1 MKKVIAN
8 FKMNKTA
15 SEMKEYLISL
25 VAKFQNKHELVL
37 CMPFTNLGVG
47 EFMLRGQ
54 ENIKLGAQ
62 NICDEEEDKCTGEIS
77 GKMLKDAGAQYV
89 IVGHSERRTKFKEG
103 GKSINKKIQ
112 IALKNG
118 IKVIL
123 CIGETLADRNTL
135 KIADTLRNQ
144 LTEALKGL
152 YENELENI
160 TVAYEPIWAIGSGRT
175 PLPKEI
181 ETVGK
186 IIRKAISEDFS
197 PKAGKEIKIVY
208 GGSVNQKNAASFCKC
223 SNIDGVLVG
232 GGCLDCDNFLQI
244 LSVIP
249 Q

>member
-1 MKKVIAN
+1 MRRIIAN

-15 SEMKEYLISL
+15 SEIKDYLMSL
-25 VAKFQNKHELVL
+25 VSKFNNKNEVVL
-37 CMPFTNLGVG
+37 CVPFTNLAIGD
-47 EFMLRGQ
+47 FLLKGQ

-62 NICDEEEDKCTGEIS
+62 NLCDEEEDKCTGEIN
-77 GKMLKDAGAQYV
+77 GKMLKDAGAQFV
-89 IVGHSERRTKFKEG
+89 IVGHSERRTKFKES

-118 IKVIL
+118 IKVIV
-123 CIGETLADRNTL
+123 CIGETLADRN
-135 KIADTLRNQ
+135 TLRNQ

-175 PLPKEI
+175 PQPKEI
-181 ETVGK
+181 ETVAN
-186 IIRKAISEDFS
+186 IIRKAITEDFS
-197 PKAGKEIKIVY
+197 ANAGKEIKIVY
-208 GGSVNQKNAASFCKC
+208 GGSVNQKNAVSFCKV
-223 SNIDGVLVG
+223 DGINGLLIG

-244 LSVIP
+244 LSLIP

>member
-1 MKKVIAN
+1 MRRIIAN

-15 SEMKEYLISL
+15 SEMKDYLISL
-25 VAKFQNKHELVL
+25 IAKYNNKNELVL
-37 CMPFTNLGVG
+37 CMPFTNLSMGN
-47 EFMLRGQ
+47 FMLKGQ

-62 NICDEEEDKCTGEIS
+62 NICDEEEDKCTGEIN
-77 GKMLKDAGAQYV
+77 GKMLKDVGVDYV
-89 IVGHSERRTKFKEG
+89 IVGHSERRTKYKEN

-118 IKVIL
+118 IKVIV

-135 KIADTLRNQ
+135 KIADTLRDQ

-160 TVAYEPIWAIGSGRT
+160 TIAYEPIWAIGSGRT

-186 IIRKAISEDFS
+186 IIRKAITEDFS
-197 PKAGKEIKIVY
+197 SKAGKDINIVY

-223 SNIDGVLVG
+223 SGINGLLIG

-244 LSVIP
+244 LSLIP